1 MGGFVRHSRIA
12 NGVGFD
18 TPLRGMSYLLSRLK
32 EPSTYLGLAAIA
44 TGVGLQLDAE
54 VVQAFA
60 AFFIAAVGV
69 YEVLRKG

>member
-1 MGGFVRHSRIA
+1 
-12 NGVGFD
+12 
-18 TPLRGMSYLLSRLK
+18 MSYLLSRLK